1 MKIDKV
7 SFAQGSTSQK
17 NMPQGPLPE
26 VAFIGRSNVGKSSL
40 INRLLQRKSLARTSR
55 TPGKTQEINFY
66 LVNERFHVVDLPGFG
81 YAKVSKTQRAKW
93 QQSIANYLSE
103 RVQLKVVFQLMDS
116 RHPPT
121 DLDREVVLLM
131 AQSPADHVV
140 LLTKSD
146 KLSGNE
152 RSKATQRVHDA
163 LLELGKERPVV
174 LTSANDGRGR
184 DAILDWIDT
193 YLV

>member
-7 SFAQGSTSQK
+7 SFAQGSTSLK

-40 INRLLQRKSLARTSR
+40 INRLLQRKSIARTSS

-81 YAKVSKTQRAKW
+81 YARVSKTQRAKW
-93 QQSIANYLSE
+93 QQSITNYLSE
-103 RVQLKVVFQLMDS
+103 REQLKVVFQLMDS

-121 DLDREVVLLM
+121 DLDLEVVLLM
-131 AQSPADHVV
+131 AQSPADHVI

-163 LLELGKERPVV
+163 LLRLGKERPVV

>member
-1 MKIDKV
+1 
-7 SFAQGSTSQK
+7 
-17 NMPQGPLPE
+17 MPQGPLPE

>member
-7 SFAQGSTSQK
+7 SFAQGSTSLK

-40 INRLLQRKSLARTSR
+40 INRLLQRKSIARTSS

-81 YAKVSKTQRAKW
+81 YARVSKTQRAKW

-103 RVQLKVVFQLMDS
+103 REQLKVVFQLMDS

-152 RSKATQRVHDA
+152 RSKATQRVHEA

-193 YLV
+193 YLA